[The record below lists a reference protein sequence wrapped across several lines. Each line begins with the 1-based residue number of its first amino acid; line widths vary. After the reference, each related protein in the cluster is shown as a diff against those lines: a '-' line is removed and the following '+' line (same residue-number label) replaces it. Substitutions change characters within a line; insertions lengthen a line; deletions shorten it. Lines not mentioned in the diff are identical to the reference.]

1 VRDAA
6 DRGAAP
12 CAERRMIVGILLAAG
27 NARRFDGTQK
37 LLAGVPNKN
46 GERPVPLV
54 RLAVQGLSEAGLD
67 HVVVL
72 GRDAEAVQACVADL
86 GSSFVVNA
94 AFMTG
99 MSSSLRAGVE
109 YALARWPT
117 ADGLLIALGDQ
128 PLAGSGIAEALVAHF
143 RGGPEPGRSPLIVA
157 PRYRGEIGNPVLF
170 DRALAPELLAVT
182 GDRGARAVVERD
194 PTRVCYVDF
203 DRPAPRDVDRPED
216 VSALSAELR
225 LL

>member
-1 VRDAA
+1 
-6 DRGAAP
+6 
-12 CAERRMIVGILLAAG
+12 MIVGILLAAG

-37 LLAGVPNKN
+37 LLAGVPNMN

-54 RLAVQGLSEAGLD
+54 RLAVLGLREAGLD

-86 GSSFVVNA
+86 GSSFVVNP
-94 AFMTG
+94 AFATG
-99 MSSSLRAGVE
+99 MSSSLRVGAE
-109 YALARWPT
+109 YALEHLPK
-117 ADGLLIALGDQ
+117 ADGLLVALGDQ
-128 PLAGSGIAEALVAHF
+128 PLAGSGIVEALIDHF
-143 RGGPEPGRSPLIVA
+143 RRAPEVGRRPLVVA

-194 PTRVCYVDF
+194 PARVCYVDF
-203 DRPAPRDVDRPED
+203 DRPAPRDVDTPDD
-216 VSALSAELR
+216 VSALSADLR